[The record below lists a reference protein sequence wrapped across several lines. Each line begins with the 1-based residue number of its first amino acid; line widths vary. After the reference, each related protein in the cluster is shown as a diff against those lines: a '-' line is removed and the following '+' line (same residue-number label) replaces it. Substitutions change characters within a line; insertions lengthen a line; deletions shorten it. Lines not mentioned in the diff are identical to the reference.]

1 MVTWTAYK
9 AHDETTWPLN
19 YFRIL
24 VCVRCKGLVSGFR
37 MFAVRNRQGEF
48 LPMLYP
54 GRKIPAK
61 DVLAWCYAPEKK
73 EQVE

>member
-1 MVTWTAYK
+1 MVTWTVYK

-54 GRKIPAK
+54 GRKIPVK